1 MDNILE
7 NMEKRHDF
15 LVCVDSDGCVFDN
28 MELKHKEC
36 FCPATVNV
44 WGLQGVSRY
53 ARECAEFVNL
63 YSSSRGTNRFP
74 ALVRTLEL
82 LYQRPEVISRGYK
95 LPDLTPLKDWI
106 ANTKVLSATAIE
118 EYAKENPNMPEVLKT
133 AARWSKEV
141 DENIERIVHGIIPFP
156 SVKATLS
163 YLGTFADVVVV
174 SATPHEALFREW
186 QSCGLT
192 DYVTVVAGQEL
203 GTKAECIKTAMEG
216 RYDKDHVLKIGDA
229 PGDYQAAMQNGVLF
243 CPIIPG
249 RENESWDR
257 ILHRD
262 ADLFKNLEYGSKA
275 MDQNLKDFFKV
286 LLDSPPWNV

>member
-1 MDNILE
+1 
-7 NMEKRHDF
+7 
-15 LVCVDSDGCVFDN
+15 

-82 LYQRPEVISRGYK
+82 LYARPEVISRGYK
-95 LPDLTPLKDWI
+95 MPNLTPLKEWI

-141 DENIERIVHGIIPFP
+141 DENIKRIVHGIVPFP

-174 SATPHEALFREW
+174 SATPHEALYREW
-186 QSCGLT
+186 QACGLT

-203 GTKAECIKTAMEG
+203 GTKAQCIKLAMEG
-216 RYDKDHVLKIGDA
+216 RYAQDHVLKIGDA
-229 PGDYQAAMQNGVLF
+229 PGDYEAAKQNGVLF

-249 RENESWDR
+249 SENESWDR
-257 ILHRD
+257 ILHKD
-262 ADLFKNLEYGSKA
+262 ADLFKNLQYGSQA
-275 MDQNLKDFFKV
+275 MEENLKAFFSV
-286 LLDSPPWNV
+286 LLDNPPWKV

>member
-1 MDNILE
+1 MGNILE
-7 NMEKRHDF
+7 DMEKRHDF

-82 LYQRPEVISRGYK
+82 LYARPEVISRGYK
-95 LPDLTPLKDWI
+95 MPDLTPLKEWI

-133 AARWSKEV
+133 AAKWSKEV
-141 DENIERIVHGIIPFP
+141 DENIKRIVHGIVPFP

-174 SATPHEALFREW
+174 SATPHEALYREW
-186 QSCGLT
+186 QACGLT

-203 GTKAECIKTAMEG
+203 GTKAQCIKLAMEG
-216 RYDKDHVLKIGDA
+216 RYAQDHVLKIGDA
-229 PGDYQAAMQNGVLF
+229 PGDYEAAKQNGVLF

-249 RENESWDR
+249 SENESWDR
-257 ILHRD
+257 ILHKD
-262 ADLFKNLEYGSKA
+262 ADLFKNLQYGSQA
-275 MDQNLKDFFKV
+275 MEENLKAFFSV
-286 LLDSPPWNV
+286 LLDNPPWKV

>member
-1 MDNILE
+1 MFTRFESIHSIIRATEVLILSSFFLKLSE
-7 NMEKRHDF
+7 VVKSKRMIISSAKKTF
-15 LVCVDSDGCVFDN
+15 SLITGSIISAYLSSWRNSRSRMVFWIS
-28 MELKHKEC
+28 K
-36 FCPATVNV
+36 
-44 WGLQGVSRY
+44 
-53 ARECAEFVNL
+53 
-63 YSSSRGTNRFP
+63 
-74 ALVRTLEL
+74 TLEL
-82 LYQRPEVISRGYK
+82 VYQRPEVISRGYEM
-95 LPDLTPLKDWI
+95 PDLTPLREWI
-106 ANTKVLSATAIE
+106 ANTKVLSAAAIE
-118 EYAKENPNMPEVLKT
+118 EYAKENPDMPEVLKT

-203 GTKAECIKTAMEG
+203 GTKAQCIKTAMQG

-229 PGDYQAAMQNGVLF
+229 PGDYEAAKQNGVLF

-249 RENESWDR
+249 SENESWDR

-275 MDQNLKDFFKV
+275 MDENLKAFFNV